1 MTSTFAGAPVVCCN
15 LCAGHK
21 LRRARN
27 PGENGLSNFHRL
39 PQRRNVLA
47 ANSAL
52 ARKAKFRQRNLVA
65 KNELVYRDTKRVL
78 SCAAQFLVSDLP
90 MTPSSLVIVTDRGSL
105 KAYRVHETP
114 TRGPSLQ
121 LVQAFNMTDAHGR
134 LVDKV
139 SDLAGR
145 FPVTEGAGAH
155 RGPASIAE
163 RTQLATET
171 DRRIQKE
178 LADQIAKIVSQNGKE
193 GWSFAAPAEI
203 HTAIVDLLPGD
214 VRQRIVEH
222 VKSDLVKVEPARL
235 ISHFRSLRQI

>member
-1 MTSTFAGAPVVCCN
+1 M
-15 LCAGHK
+15 
-21 LRRARN
+21 
-27 PGENGLSNFHRL
+27 
-39 PQRRNVLA
+39 
-47 ANSAL
+47 
-52 ARKAKFRQRNLVA
+52 
-65 KNELVYRDTKRVL
+65 
-78 SCAAQFLVSDLP
+78 
-90 MTPSSLVIVTDRGSL
+90 IVTDRGSL
-105 KAYRVHETP
+105 RAYRVNETP

-121 LVQAFNMTDAHGR
+121 LVQAFNMTEAHGR
-134 LVDKV
+134 LIDKL

-178 LADQIAKIVSQNGKE
+178 LADQITKIVSQNGKD

-203 HTAIVDLLPGD
+203 HTAIVNLLPASI
-214 VRQRIVEH
+214 RQRIVED
-222 VKSDLVKVEPARL
+222 VKSDLVKVEAARL

>member
-1 MTSTFAGAPVVCCN
+1 
-15 LCAGHK
+15 
-21 LRRARN
+21 
-27 PGENGLSNFHRL
+27 
-39 PQRRNVLA
+39 
-47 ANSAL
+47 
-52 ARKAKFRQRNLVA
+52 
-65 KNELVYRDTKRVL
+65 
-78 SCAAQFLVSDLP
+78 

-105 KAYRVHETP
+105 KAYRVNETP

-121 LVQAFNMTDAHGR
+121 LVQAFDMTDAHGR
-134 LVDKV
+134 LIDKL

-145 FPVTEGAGAH
+145 FPVTESAGAH

-178 LADQIAKIVSQNGKE
+178 LADQITKVVSQNGKE

-203 HTAIVDLLPGD
+203 HAAILDFLPST

-235 ISHFRSLRQI
+235 ISHFRSLQQI